1 MLPSSSLNS
10 YFPIPL
16 ERTNTF
22 CEFTLSQSDRSV
34 CLSSQFCTRRILK
47 FQYLHSLSKRM
58 MWHVHTWMPAPN
70 PKGICHLD
78 VLCVGQVSKQR
89 RWDFW
94 LYRNTLCNSSLLFW
108 CFLHWVCS
116 LRRLQSLQILNFH
129 CKDAINTFSNIFTSV
144 DLPYKGILT
153 CHFVIS
159 SSYSHASITQI
170 NIFLNCS
177 LLHIHSAQDENKSW
191 IRTNQAKVSKL
202 SKQRVLS

>member
-1 MLPSSSLNS
+1 MLPSSSLSS

-34 CLSSQFCTRRILK
+34 YLSSQFCKRRILK

-70 PKGICHLD
+70 PKGICHLV

-94 LYRNTLCNSSLLFW
+94 LHRNTLCNSSLLFW

-116 LRRLQSLQILNFH
+116 LQRLQSRQILYLH
-129 CKDAINTFSNIFTSV
+129 CKDAINTFASIFTSA
-144 DLPYKGILT
+144 DLPYKGILA

-159 SSYSHASITQI
+159 SSYSHAWITQI
-170 NIFLNCS
+170 SIFLNCKPLNIYS
-177 LLHIHSAQDENKSW
+177 VKTLHKMKTKAE
-191 IRTNQAKVSKL
+191 
-202 SKQRVLS
+202 